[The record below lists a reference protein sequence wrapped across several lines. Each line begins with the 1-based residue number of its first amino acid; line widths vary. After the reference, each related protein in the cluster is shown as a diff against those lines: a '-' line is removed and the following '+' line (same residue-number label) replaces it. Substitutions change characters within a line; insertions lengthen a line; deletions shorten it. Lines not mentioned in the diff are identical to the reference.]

1 MNNYIAAF
9 QRQLLYWTVIGGL
22 RDNVLGSFEKIQF
35 SIGNR
40 KLFVG
45 VTSLSWENR
54 TSRKAETKEGTH

>member
-1 MNNYIAAF
+1 MAAF

-22 RDNVLGSFEKIQF
+22 RDSVLGSFEKIQF

-40 KLFVG
+40 KLLVG

-54 TSRKAETKEGTH
+54 TFWKAETKEGIY